1 MFIFKFNDHISL
13 MNKQKIYAVN
23 SLNLYN
29 ILEEIKDFLNF
40 NVEYINLK
48 EITKKDFENNKDFKN
63 SLFLILNSEEL
74 KAEKI
79 LNPRNIIQLNS
90 LPISLSK
97 LIEKINV
104 SSLKFNFQSQSKI
117 EVKNY
122 IIDINGRKIIK
133 DKNELK
139 LTEREIEI
147 ILFLLNKEHPQNV
160 DALQTEIWK
169 QKKELDTHTVE
180 THIYRL
186 RKKMSEKFDDGDFI
200 KSNELGYFL

>member
-1 MFIFKFNDHISL
+1 

-104 SSLKFNFQSQSKI
+104 SSLKFNFQSQSRVEAKD
-117 EVKNY
+117 Y
-122 IIDINGRKIIK
+122 IIDINERKIIK
-133 DKNELK
+133 NKIELK

-147 ILFLLNKEHPQNV
+147 ILFLLNKKLPQNV

-169 QKKELDTHTVE
+169 QKKELETHTVE

-186 RKKMSEKFDDGDFI
+186 RKKINEEFDDSNFI
-200 KSNELGYFL
+200 KSNEFGYFL